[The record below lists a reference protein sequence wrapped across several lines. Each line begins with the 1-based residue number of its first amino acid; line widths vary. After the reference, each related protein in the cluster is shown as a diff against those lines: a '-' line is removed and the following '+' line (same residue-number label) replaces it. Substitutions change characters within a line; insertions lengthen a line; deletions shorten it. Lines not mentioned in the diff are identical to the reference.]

1 MRLKLRRKARQELK
15 TFLAD
20 KGMSV
25 KTYLRKSKPLYTFVP
40 DTLLNAKKP
49 LFAIVTAVVTSVTSF
64 AQQPAFINNSV
75 AWDPSPS
82 PNLSVYVVM
91 LTTNRV
97 AMGTNGYVP
106 PPSAVIQTDTVPAPI
121 TQITITNLWPAIT
134 NGTYSV
140 FVTARNSAG
149 QDSITSSN
157 LVFTMFIPPL
167 PVRNLRL
174 Q

>member
-1 MRLKLRRKARQELK
+1 MRLL
-15 TFLAD
+15 LAIAA
-20 KGMSV
+20 
-25 KTYLRKSKPLYTFVP
+25 FV
-40 DTLLNAKKP
+40 L
-49 LFAIVTAVVTSVTSF
+49 AVIAAS
-64 AQQPAFINNSV
+64 AQQPAFINNSI

-91 LTTNRV
+91 LTTNKI

-106 PPSAVIQTDTVPAPI
+106 PPTAIIQTDMVNAPI
-121 TQITITNLWPAIT
+121 TQISITNLWPAIT

-149 QDSITSSN
+149 QDSLTSSN